1 MEIGAQCHDTQ
12 EAFKEYHEYI
22 KSALA
27 SLEKGLLIDLHGRG
41 KSDGVT
47 QLGYCLSKEVLKN
60 KDEHDLK
67 NSSISNIGD
76 KDPDALKG
84 SHSLGAFL
92 QNEGLKA
99 VPSPAYP
106 VPASGENSH
115 FFFSIEIID
124 FPFLSEDVYF
134 AGGFITRHHHN
145 KLGIDAI
152 QIETPRDLR
161 IEEGDEGRRR
171 LGHALG
177 KAISQFYNFHY
188 M

>member
-1 MEIGAQCHDTQ
+1 MDPNREMEIGAQCHDTQ

-76 KDPDALKG
+76 KDPAALNG
-84 SHSLGAFL
+84 SHSLGGFL
-92 QNEGLKA
+92 QNEGLNFYGLAVKA
-99 VPSPAYP
+99 S
-106 VPASGENSH
+106 
-115 FFFSIEIID
+115 FSRS
-124 FPFLSEDVYF
+124 FVLML
-134 AGGFITRHHHN
+134 
-145 KLGIDAI
+145 KL
-152 QIETPRDLR
+152 
-161 IEEGDEGRRR
+161 
-171 LGHALG
+171 
-177 KAISQFYNFHY
+177 
-188 M
+188 

>member
-124 FPFLSEDVYF
+124 FSFQKM
-134 AGGFITRHHHN
+134 FISLEVSSLDTITIN
-145 KLGIDAI
+145 S
-152 QIETPRDLR
+152 
-161 IEEGDEGRRR
+161 
-171 LGHALG
+171 ALMPS
-177 KAISQFYNFHY
+177 KSKHLVTCA
-188 M
+188 